1 MSKLTAV
8 NIRDLIKLEKLGST
22 NVIYPNKP
30 RFETNGFHA
39 FERRCESLNYYN
51 YIDYTLILN
60 EKRETIS

>member
-8 NIRDLIKLEKLGST
+8 NISDLIKLEKLGST

-39 FERRCESLNYYN
+39 FERRCESS
-51 YIDYTLILN
+51 III
-60 EKRETIS
+60 TI